1 MTSLPFARPP
11 FVSHLHRP
19 TTVAKNS
26 IFRSLPAVEAHAC
39 FACKKQNT
47 APKTT
52 EIRQNHSQA
61 VKTLEPAKAPLKRCY
76 FSGSKRLRLAYGRVS
91 SKSNEIIMLRL
102 AS

>member
-1 MTSLPFARPP
+1 
-11 FVSHLHRP
+11 VSHLHRP

-26 IFRSLPAVEAHAC
+26 IFRSLLAVEAHAC

-61 VKTLEPAKAPLKRCY
+61 VKNARTRESTAKTLLFFWIETT
-76 FSGSKRLRLAYGRVS
+76 
-91 SKSNEIIMLRL
+91 
-102 AS
+102 